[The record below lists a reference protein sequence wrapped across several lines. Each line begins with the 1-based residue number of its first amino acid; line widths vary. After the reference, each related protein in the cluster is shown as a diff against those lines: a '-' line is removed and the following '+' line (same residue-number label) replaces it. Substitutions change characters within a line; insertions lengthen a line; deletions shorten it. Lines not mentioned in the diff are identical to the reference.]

1 MEQICKMKSGGQR
14 FLLCTSRILLLL
26 LPIVLLVFI
35 FLIDSAAIAA
45 DENTQGNKIS
55 SERSD
60 IPSGQKKK
68 YKNKSGS
75 LQTFSKPLP
84 KTSSSNK
91 TGETSPDSG
100 RSPRSIWVTVT
111 SLGLVLVLIVL
122 GAGLWKKHGP
132 QVKDGLPQEAF
143 QLLGKKSLDQKNSIL
158 FFRAGSKILIVSS
171 GLDGMRTLSEIVE
184 PVEVDYLTGIC
195 KSSSGEAKLPS
206 PFKAGLNKTL
216 NQESQVRESY
226 PENGLENSVMEET
239 QYRNG

>member
-1 MEQICKMKSGGQR
+1 MEQTLKKKSGGQK
-14 FLLCTSRILLLL
+14 FLLNNSRILWLL
-26 LPIVLLVFI
+26 LPIVLLAFVFSVG
-35 FLIDSAAIAA
+35 SAAIAA
-45 DENTQGNKIS
+45 DGDSQGNKVSSGHRDIS
-55 SERSD
+55 
-60 IPSGQKKK
+60 SGQKKK
-68 YKNKSGS
+68 VKNKSGP

-84 KTSSSNK
+84 KANSRNK
-91 TGETSPDSG
+91 TGETTPASS
-100 RSPRSIWVTVT
+100 RSPNSIWVTVT

-132 QVKDGLPQEAF
+132 QVKNGLPQEAF
-143 QLLGKKSLDQKNSIL
+143 QLLGKKALDQKNSIF

-171 GLDGMRTLSEIVE
+171 GIDGLRTLSEIVE

-216 NQESQVRESY
+216 NQESPVRESY
-226 PENGLENSVMEET
+226 PENEFENSVVEKT